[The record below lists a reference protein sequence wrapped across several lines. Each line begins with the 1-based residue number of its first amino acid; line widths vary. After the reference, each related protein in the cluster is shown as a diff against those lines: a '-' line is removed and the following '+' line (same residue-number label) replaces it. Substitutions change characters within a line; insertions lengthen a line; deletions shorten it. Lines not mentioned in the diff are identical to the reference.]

1 MAADQSIIL
10 EEYNENW
17 PSIFHAEA
25 ARLEQLLTSYIHGN
39 IEHVGSTSVPGLL
52 AKPTIDIMVGV
63 ESLAASKPTIDILT
77 TNGYCYYPYKPK
89 QMHWFCAPSPEK
101 RDFHVHLIPFES
113 DLWKERLRFRDILRS
128 NEKVRDEYAALKRKL
143 MNEDAQDRERYT
155 QLKWPF
161 IKNVLSL

>member
-1 MAADQSIIL
+1 MAVDQSIIL
-10 EEYNENW
+10 KEYNENW
-17 PSIFHAEA
+17 PRVFNAEA
-25 ARLEQLLTSYIHGN
+25 ARLTKLLSCYIHGG

-63 ESLAASKPTIDILT
+63 ESLSFSKPAIDILT
-77 TNGYCYYPYKPK
+77 ANGYCYYPYKPE

-101 RDFHVHLIPFES
+101 RDFHVHMVPFES
-113 DLWKERLRFRDILRS
+113 DLWKERLRFRDILI
-128 NEKVRDEYAALKRKL
+128 NDAKVRSEYAALKRKL

-161 IKNVLSL
+161 IKHVLSR

>member
-17 PSIFHAEA
+17 PMVFKAEA
-25 ARLEQLLTSYIHGN
+25 ARLNQLLSAYVRGS

-52 AKPTIDIMVGV
+52 AKPTIDIMIGV
-63 ESLAASKPTIDILT
+63 ESLSASQPAINILT
-77 TNGYCYYPYKPK
+77 ANGYCYYPYKPE

-113 DLWKERLRFRDILRS
+113 DLWNERLRFRDILRS
-128 NEKVRDEYAALKRKL
+128 NSKVRNEYAALKRQL

-161 IKNVLSL
+161 IKKTLSP